1 MDKYLRSNENT
12 QANDNHFYYN
22 TFDPNIYLYL
32 NPEIEIRSNISSV
45 ENAFDHYLTY
55 GIQNN
60 LLTNKY
66 DYVNFPDNFDY
77 KVYYAFYQSNI
88 LNDLFLDDDIK
99 IGISNDPERI
109 ATLHFIKRRGQQDNY
124 FTKYSIDSNFN
135 PYLYR
140 TMHNITEPMSD
151 AELYFH
157 YQSNLLYSDSPV
169 TIGNLEELTYYMKHK
184 NVTIQFENMK
194 VENDHVIKNN
204 LFVYNNAYIAGKLGV
219 CDGDLVVD
227 GGTIE
232 VNSTFQSEDKIL
244 DFPGSIYL
252 SNHRFYISN
261 IEIDVDSNMMTINIE
276 YLKTSNLIVESI
288 DTENFTTENLNV
300 TNFVVSHL
308 IPNINDSNNLGQSDL
323 RWDSLYLSSN
333 ALFIGNVDIFSD
345 DDSLYINTQNIKSS
359 NLILENSLYTSNIFT
374 SNINVNSFVITNLL
388 PDRTNNTSLG
398 SLDKRWDSL
407 YLSSNALFIGGMSID
422 VDDDTMYIDSENIY
436 TSNIVLENTL
446 SCASNYT
453 KYLKVED
460 YVLHHLIPQNN
471 SKDLGSENNPWKNLY
486 LPTAS
491 GIIHFGLKNE
501 NYKITREDKT
511 IKITSCNVDTSNINV
526 QQTLN
531 TSNINVRH
539 FVTSHLVPVEHDIYS
554 LGTADLR
561 WDSLYLSGNA
571 LYMSNMNIEV
581 TDEVMYIHG
590 ETIHTSNIIL
600 NNRLSTS
607 NIITSNIEV
616 KSFVK
621 SHLIPETHNMYN
633 LGTTD
638 LRWDTLYLS
647 SNALHID
654 NMSIE
659 VKDEV
664 MYIHG
669 ETVHTSNLILNDTL
683 YTSNI
688 ITSNIEVKSFV
699 KSHLIPNIHNIYN
712 LGTTDLRWDS
722 LYLSGNALY
731 MSNMNIEVKDEVM
744 YIHGE
749 TVHTSNL
756 ILNDTL
762 STSNIITSNIITSN
776 IEVNSFVQS
785 HLVPENTDIYNLGR
799 DDLRWNSLYLSS
811 NALHIGTMNIHVE
824 DDTMYLDGYN
834 LRTSNF
840 YTSNV
845 YTSNIYTENSI
856 STDIYNSNILTT
868 NITSKLIQSCNIIP
882 YLNSNSDLGEH
893 LNKWNNLYTY
903 NMFGTHYVDSD
914 ERDYNETECNIIN
927 INSYI
932 STSLQPNPT
941 YADYIKRIPIYKYK
955 KKWDLED
962 TFERNSNN
970 ITSSNIGIRAVDLD
984 NIIHNAI
991 TKRTSYIPNIKKY
1004 VTVSGTT
1011 DVFVFKLSLID
1022 TTWYEIFQNV
1032 NVIDTLKKQ
1041 ILLINPDDGNRYQV
1055 YIAEAIP
1062 LVSSSGQDINVY
1074 SSNVLPDTVNNYI
1087 VYGTL
1092 TNDYKSINYHEI
1104 LNYLI
1109 IACQEKFT

>member
-1 MDKYLRSNENT
+1 MDKYLRSNV
-12 QANDNHFYYN
+12 NHIYYN
-22 TFDPNIYLYL
+22 KFDPNIYLYL

-45 ENAFDHYLTY
+45 EYAFDHYLTY

-60 LLTNKY
+60 LLTSTY

-77 KVYYAFYQSNI
+77 KVYYAFYESNI
-88 LNDLFLDDDIK
+88 LNDSYLDDDIK
-99 IGISNDPERI
+99 TGISNDPERI

-169 TIGNLEELTYYMKHK
+169 TIGNLDELTYYMKHK

-194 VENDHVIKNN
+194 VENDHVIKND

-227 GGTIE
+227 GGTIA

-308 IPNINDSNNLGQSDL
+308 IPNSNDSNNLGQSDL

-388 PDRTNNTSLG
+388 PDRTNNNSLG
-398 SLDKRWDSL
+398 SHDKRWDSL

-460 YVLHHLIPQNN
+460 YVLHHLIPITNKN
-471 SKDLGSENNPWKNLY
+471 LGENGKAWKNLY
-486 LPTAS
+486 LSKA
-491 GIIHFGLKNE
+491 GGNIYFGNE
-501 NYKITREDKT
+501 QENNKITRVGDIIE
-511 IKITSCNVDTSNINV
+511 ITSSNLYTSNIYV
-526 QQTLN
+526 QQTLD

-539 FVTSHLVPVEHDIYS
+539 FVTSHLVPKEHDIYS

-561 WDSLYLSGNA
+561 WDSLYLSGNS

-590 ETIHTSNIIL
+590 ETVHTSNLIL

-616 KSFVK
+616 KDFVQ
-621 SHLIPETHNMYN
+621 SHLIPEEHDKCN
-633 LGTTD
+633 LGRDD
-638 LRWDTLYLS
+638 LRWDSLYLS

-659 VKDEV
+659 VKDEAV

-688 ITSNIEVKSFV
+688 ITSNIEVKDYVQSD
-699 KSHLIPNIHNIYN
+699 LIPQRSDTYN
-712 LGTTDLRWDS
+712 LGSDDLRWD
-722 LYLSGNALY
+722 
-731 MSNMNIEVKDEVM
+731 
-744 YIHGE
+744 
-749 TVHTSNL
+749 
-756 ILNDTL
+756 
-762 STSNIITSNIITSN
+762 
-776 IEVNSFVQS
+776 
-785 HLVPENTDIYNLGR
+785 
-799 DDLRWNSLYLSS
+799 SLYLSS
-811 NALHIGTMNIHVE
+811 NALHIGTMNLRVE

-840 YTSNV
+840 YASNV

-882 YLNSNSDLGEH
+882 YMNSNSDLGEH
-893 LNKWNNLYTY
+893 VNKWNNLYTY

-914 ERDYNETECNIIN
+914 ERDYHETESNMINNNNIL
-927 INSYI
+927 SLPLPTGTS
-932 STSLQPNPT
+932 STPYT
-941 YADYIKRIPIYKYK
+941 DRIKRIPIYKYK
-955 KKWDLED
+955 KKWDLEY
-962 TFERNSNN
+962 TFENN
-970 ITSSNIGIRAVDLD
+970 LNGDTSSNIGIKAADLED
-984 NIIHNAI
+984 IIPNAI
-991 TKRTSYIPNIKKY
+991 TLRTSYIPNINIY
-1004 VTVSGTT
+1004 VNPVNINTKTSPPPPYEY
-1011 DVFVFKLSLID
+1011 KLHIPTSTST
-1022 TTWYEIFQNV
+1022 TTWYDIFNAI
-1032 NVIDTLKKQ
+1032 NKNDDIPDDLKKQ
-1041 ILLINPDDGNRYQV
+1041 ILLIHPNGDRYYV
-1055 YIAEAIP
+1055 EAKDLP
-1062 LVSSSGQDINVY
+1062 SGSAGTNELIVY
-1074 SSNVLPDTVNNYI
+1074 SSNEFYLSSDSWMA
-1087 VYGTL
+1087 YGTL
-1092 TNDYKSINYHEI
+1092 TSEYKSINYHEI
-1104 LNYLI
+1104 LNHLI
-1109 IACQEKFT
+1109 IAFQENN

>member
-1 MDKYLRSNENT
+1 MDKYLRSNV
-12 QANDNHFYYN
+12 NHIYYN
-22 TFDPNIYLYL
+22 NFDPNIYLYL

-45 ENAFDHYLTY
+45 EYAFDHYLTY

-60 LLTNKY
+60 LLTSTY

-77 KVYYAFYQSNI
+77 KVYYAFYESNI
-88 LNDLFLDDDIK
+88 LNDSYLDDDIK
-99 IGISNDPERI
+99 TGISNDPERI

-157 YQSNLLYSDSPV
+157 YQSNLLYGNSPV
-169 TIGNLEELTYYMKHK
+169 TIGNLDELTYYMKHK

-194 VENDHVIKNN
+194 VENDHVIKND

-227 GGTIE
+227 GGTIA

-308 IPNINDSNNLGQSDL
+308 IPNSNDSNNLGQSDL

-388 PDRTNNTSLG
+388 PDRTNNNSLG

-436 TSNIVLENTL
+436 TSNIILENTL
-446 SCASNYT
+446 SCANNYT

-460 YVLHHLIPQNN
+460 YVLHHLIPQTN

-486 LPTAS
+486 LPKA
-491 GIIHFGLKNE
+491 GGNIHFGREND
-501 NYKITREDKT
+501 NYKITRVHDT
-511 IKITSCNVDTSNINV
+511 INITSCNVDTSNINV
-526 QQTLN
+526 QQTLD

-539 FVTSHLVPVEHDIYS
+539 FVTSHLVPKEHDIYS

-590 ETIHTSNIIL
+590 ETIHTSNLIL
-600 NNRLSTS
+600 NNR
-607 NIITSNIEV
+607 
-616 KSFVK
+616 
-621 SHLIPETHNMYN
+621 
-633 LGTTD
+633 
-638 LRWDTLYLS
+638 
-647 SNALHID
+647 
-654 NMSIE
+654 
-659 VKDEV
+659 
-664 MYIHG
+664 
-669 ETVHTSNLILNDTL
+669 L

-688 ITSNIEVKSFV
+688 ITSNIEVK
-699 KSHLIPNIHNIYN
+699 NY
-712 LGTTDLRWDS
+712 
-722 LYLSGNALY
+722 
-731 MSNMNIEVKDEVM
+731 
-744 YIHGE
+744 
-749 TVHTSNL
+749 
-756 ILNDTL
+756 
-762 STSNIITSNIITSN
+762 
-776 IEVNSFVQS
+776 VQS
-785 HLVPENTDIYNLGR
+785 HLVPVEHDIYSLGTA
-799 DDLRWNSLYLSS
+799 DLRW
-811 NALHIGTMNIHVE
+811 
-824 DDTMYLDGYN
+824 
-834 LRTSNF
+834 
-840 YTSNV
+840 
-845 YTSNIYTENSI
+845 
-856 STDIYNSNILTT
+856 
-868 NITSKLIQSCNIIP
+868 
-882 YLNSNSDLGEH
+882 
-893 LNKWNNLYTY
+893 
-903 NMFGTHYVDSD
+903 
-914 ERDYNETECNIIN
+914 
-927 INSYI
+927 
-932 STSLQPNPT
+932 
-941 YADYIKRIPIYKYK
+941 
-955 KKWDLED
+955 
-962 TFERNSNN
+962 
-970 ITSSNIGIRAVDLD
+970 
-984 NIIHNAI
+984 
-991 TKRTSYIPNIKKY
+991 
-1004 VTVSGTT
+1004 
-1011 DVFVFKLSLID
+1011 
-1022 TTWYEIFQNV
+1022 
-1032 NVIDTLKKQ
+1032 
-1041 ILLINPDDGNRYQV
+1041 
-1055 YIAEAIP
+1055 
-1062 LVSSSGQDINVY
+1062 
-1074 SSNVLPDTVNNYI
+1074 
-1087 VYGTL
+1087 
-1092 TNDYKSINYHEI
+1092 
-1104 LNYLI
+1104 
-1109 IACQEKFT
+1109 